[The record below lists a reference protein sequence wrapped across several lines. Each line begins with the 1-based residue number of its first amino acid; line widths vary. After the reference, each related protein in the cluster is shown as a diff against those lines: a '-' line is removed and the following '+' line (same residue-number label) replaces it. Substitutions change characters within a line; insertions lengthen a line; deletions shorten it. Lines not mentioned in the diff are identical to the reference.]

1 MAFLGFL
8 GIFASIWVT
17 KFSSRLKSQKRLNLD
32 SELLYLKRYLA
43 ENIHCSDTLAR
54 ARDLHG
60 KSTNSQ
66 LCAPGNSMFFPIY
79 RSTFEGPALPLGS
92 LGDEVQNSSKVGN
105 WWVRGQCLWDT
116 NNPNRTTLIIRAA
129 RPKVGDPAGGF
140 KTDPLNNSKIL
151 DWNNDKLI
159 LFGDPTQDSTVEPI
173 CEDTIPRVSGGG
185 NGTLL
190 GFDVGMVSTRTRLEN
205 VELDKIYNWLSNRC
219 QVTDV
224 NPLVAEKNALEN
236 IKNRTSAQND
246 RLRALKGND
255 GLIEQ
260 AKKKCTIKDKSNMG
274 PRDLAGFQRLN
285 EASVEIKDGT
295 VRASSPQLW
304 RPERNYVDF
313 DLPTGTSFVELDISG
328 QWQGKDDEGADV
340 TSTMIDIQISSSTSY
355 PGDYYGT
362 QMIKIGSNIN
372 KSRSVRFTPTKIGLD
387 IPSDKILTVE
397 GSEKVWSSK
406 VEGWTDDKFHLP
418 KVECLTSLP
427 CKKIRYYERISN
439 HKDIPSTYGEIKK
452 STNDGRAYWWST
464 VTAKFFGS

>member
-8 GIFASIWVT
+8 GIFASLWVT
-17 KFSSRLKSQKRLNLD
+17 KFTSRLKSQKRLNLD
-32 SELLYLKRYLA
+32 SELLYLKRYLG

-92 LGDEVQNSSKVGN
+92 LGDGVQNSSKVGN

-173 CEDTIPRVSGGG
+173 CEATIPDMSGGG

-190 GFDVGMVSTRTRLEN
+190 GSDVGMVSTRTRLEN
-205 VELDKIYNWLSNRC
+205 VELDKIYFWLSQQC
-219 QVTDV
+219 KLTHVD
-224 NPLVAEKNALEN
+224 PLVAEKEYLQSLS
-236 IKNRTSAQND
+236 NRTADQND
-246 RLRALKGND
+246 RLKALKGND
-255 GLIEQ
+255 GLIKQ
-260 AKKKCTIKDKSNMG
+260 AQNKCTSDKESYMG
-274 PRDLAGFQRLN
+274 PRNLAGFQRLN
-285 EASVEIKDGT
+285 PT
-295 VRASSPQLW
+295 VPAINNNTERASSPQIW
-304 RPERNYVDF
+304 VPESNYVDF
-313 DLPTGTSFVELDISG
+313 DLPTGTSFVELDIAG
-328 QWQGKDDEGADV
+328 QWQGKDDYGVDV
-340 TSTMIDIQISSSTSY
+340 AYTFIGIQLGSSTSD
-355 PGDYYGT
+355 PGGYFGT
-362 QMIKIGSNIN
+362 QMIKIGSDRK
-372 KSRSVRFTPTKIGLD
+372 KSRSVRFTPTKINQD
-387 IPSDKILTVE
+387 ISSDNILTVK
-397 GSEKVWSSK
+397 GSEQQWSSTDTN
-406 VEGWTDDKFHLP
+406 WTNDKFHIP
-418 KVECLTSLP
+418 KVECLTSPP
-427 CKKIRYYERISN
+427 CKKIRYYERIFN
-439 HKDIPSTYGEIKK
+439 HINIPLKRSEINS
-452 STNDGRAYWWST
+452 STNDGKAYWWST